1 MSFEF
6 PKQENIKKETL
17 VIERD
22 WEDENLPESFEADIY
37 ETILED
43 VRDEVAIFKQLNQG
57 VGIQKIPGNLR
68 RGDKFKIYMVD
79 ALDQGAPNDGIVKIK
94 NISTGEVSNT
104 ATWEETFQKADGDTS
119 NKSSKYKEAA

>member
-17 VIERD
+17 TIERD
-22 WEDENLPESFEADIY
+22 WEDENLPESFEADVY

-43 VRDEVAIFKQLNQG
+43 VRDEVVIFKQLNQSI
-57 VGIQKIPGNLR
+57 GIQKIPGNIR
-68 RGDKFKIYMVD
+68 RGDKFKIYIAD
-79 ALDQGAPNDGIVKIK
+79 ALDQGVPSDGIVKIK

-104 ATWEETFQKADGDTS
+104 ETW
-119 NKSSKYKEAA
+119 KE